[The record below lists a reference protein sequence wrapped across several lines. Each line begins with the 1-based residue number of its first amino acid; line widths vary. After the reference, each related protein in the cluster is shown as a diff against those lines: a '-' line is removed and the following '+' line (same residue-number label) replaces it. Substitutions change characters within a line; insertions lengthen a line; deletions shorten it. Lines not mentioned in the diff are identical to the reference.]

1 MSSTLRLSVIMV
13 FLLATVALGFIA
25 YNMNLPNAPV
35 PAVQVTEK
43 APAPLTRYLVAA
55 RPLKAGTLTRDEDFR
70 SETLDS
76 VPSGA
81 IRDTTDDRN
90 RLLGSLVRKN
100 LDAGNPITSENVL
113 PRGDRGFL
121 ASVLEPGSRAISIKV
136 DAESGV
142 SGLIKPGDY
151 VDVVLTQVAQTADVA
166 RRALSE
172 TLLQNVRIIAI
183 DQEIVQG
190 GGANSA
196 AAAKVAQTVSLQL
209 APEQVKRIAVA
220 KHLGTLSLA
229 MRSAVELRDTA
240 DSRTIS
246 SCDVSPEIARQNA
259 IAGQSAAVMI
269 YGGGKVQEYSVRKQD
284 SIVGCDLLPKTARQ
298 SETVVVNAADKVEAV
313 KPPEKQR

>member
-1 MSSTLRLSVIMV
+1 MV
-13 FLLATVALGFIA
+13 FLLATVALGLVA
-25 YNMNLPNAPV
+25 YSMNQPNAPV
-35 PAVQVTEK
+35 PVVHVTEK
-43 APAPLTRYLVAA
+43 ATRYLVAA

-70 SETLDS
+70 SDPLDS
-76 VPSGA
+76 VPTGA

-100 LDAGNPITSENVL
+100 LDTGSLITMENVL

-121 ASVLEPGSRAISIKV
+121 ASVLEPGTRAISIKV

-142 SGLIKPGDY
+142 AGLIKPGDY
-151 VDVVLTQVAQTADVA
+151 VDVVLTQVAEKAELA

-190 GGANSA
+190 GGANNA
-196 AAAKVAQTVSLQL
+196 AAAKIAQTVSLQL

-220 KHLGTLSLA
+220 KNLGTLSLA
-229 MRSAVELRDTA
+229 MRSAVELRDTV
-240 DSRTIS
+240 DNRTIS

-259 IAGQSAAVMI
+259 IAGQSAAVVV
-269 YGGGKVQEYSVRKQD
+269 YGGGKVQEYQVKKQD
-284 SIVGCDLLPKTARQ
+284 SNVGCDPSPKIAGK
-298 SETVVVNAADKVEAV
+298 SEAVVVNAADRVDGV

>member
-1 MSSTLRLSVIMV
+1 MSSTLRMSIIMV
-13 FLLATVALGFIA
+13 LVLAAAALGLIA
-25 YNMNLPNAPV
+25 YSMNQTKAPV
-35 PAVQVTEK
+35 QVSEK
-43 APAPLTRYLVAA
+43 ASAPLTKYLVSA
-55 RPLKAGTLTRDEDFR
+55 RPLKPGTLTRDEDFR
-70 SETLDS
+70 SDPLDNA
-76 VPSGA
+76 PAGA
-81 IRDTTDDRN
+81 IRDTAEERT
-90 RLLGSLVRKN
+90 RLLGSLIRKN
-100 LDAGNPITSENVL
+100 LETGNLITLENVL

-151 VDVVLTQVAQTADVA
+151 VDVVLTQVSANADVA

-190 GGANSA
+190 GGANNTA
-196 AAAKVAQTVSLQL
+196 TAKVAQTVSLQL
-209 APEQVKRIAVA
+209 APEQVKKITVA
-220 KHLGTLSLA
+220 KNLGTLSLA

-259 IAGQSAAVMI
+259 IAGQSAPVVV
-269 YGGGKVQEYSVRKQD
+269 YGGGKVQEYTVRKQD
-284 SIVGCDLLPKTARQ
+284 SSTSCDGAKIARPGG
-298 SETVVVNAADKVEAV
+298 TTVVNAVDEAAM
-313 KPPEKQR
+313 KSPERQR

>member
-1 MSSTLRLSVIMV
+1 MSSTLRLSIILV
-13 FLLATVALGFIA
+13 FLLATTAFGLIA
-25 YNMNLPNAPV
+25 YNMNRASV
-35 PAVQVTEK
+35 VQVAEK

-70 SETLDS
+70 SDPLDS

-100 LDAGNPITSENVL
+100 LDTGSPITSENVL

-121 ASVLEPGSRAISIKV
+121 ASVLAPGTRAISIKV

-151 VDVVLTQVAQTADVA
+151 VDVVLTQVSANADVA

-190 GGANSA
+190 GGANNA
-196 AAAKVAQTVSLQL
+196 TAAKVAQTVSLQL

-220 KHLGTLSLA
+220 KHLGSLSLA
-229 MRSAVELRDTA
+229 MRSAVELRDAA

-246 SCDVSPEIARQNA
+246 SCDVSAEIARQNA
-259 IAGQSAAVMI
+259 IAGQSAAVVVH
-269 YGGGKVQEYSVRKQD
+269 GGGKAQEYSVRKQD
-284 SIVGCDLLPKTARQ
+284 STVGCDGSPKIARQ
-298 SETVVVNAADKVEAV
+298 SEKVVVHAADEVEAV
-313 KPPEKQR
+313 KPPEKQ

>member
-1 MSSTLRLSVIMV
+1 MSSALRLSIIMV
-13 FLLATVALGFIA
+13 FLLATTALGLIA
-25 YNMNLPNAPV
+25 YIMNRPAPE
-35 PAVQVTEK
+35 AQVAEK
-43 APAPLTRYLVAA
+43 ASAPLTRYLVAA

-70 SETLDS
+70 SDPLDS
-76 VPSGA
+76 VPTGA

-90 RLLGSLVRKN
+90 RLQGSLVRKN
-100 LDAGNPITSENVL
+100 LDTGSPITSENL
-113 PRGDRGFL
+113 LLRGDRGFL
-121 ASVLEPGSRAISIKV
+121 ASVLEPGTRAISIKV

-151 VDVVLTQVAQTADVA
+151 VDVVLTQVAANADVA

-190 GGANSA
+190 GGANNTT
-196 AAAKVAQTVSLQL
+196 AAKVAQTVSLQL

-220 KHLGTLSLA
+220 KNLGSLSLA

-240 DSRTIS
+240 DTRTIS

-259 IAGQSAAVMI
+259 LAGQSAAVVV

-284 SIVGCDLLPKTARQ
+284 STVGCDLSPKVARQ
-298 SETVVVNAADKVEAV
+298 SETAVVRAADEVEAV

>member
-1 MSSTLRLSVIMV
+1 MSSTLRLSIIIVL
-13 FLLATVALGFIA
+13 LLATTALGLIA
-25 YNMNLPNAPV
+25 YSMNLQKAQVPV
-35 PAVQVTEK
+35 VQVTEK
-43 APAPLTRYLVAA
+43 APAPLTQYLVAA

-70 SETLDS
+70 SDPLDS

-100 LDAGNPITSENVL
+100 LDTGSPITSENVL

-121 ASVLEPGSRAISIKV
+121 AGVLAPGTRAISIKV
-136 DAESGV
+136 DAETGV
-142 SGLIKPGDY
+142 AGLIKPGDY
-151 VDVVLTQVAQTADVA
+151 VDVLLTQVSANADVA

-183 DQEIVQG
+183 DQEVVQG
-190 GGANSA
+190 GGANNA
-196 AAAKVAQTVSLQL
+196 TAAKVAQTVSLQL
-209 APEQVKRIAVA
+209 APEQVKRVAVA
-220 KHLGTLSLA
+220 KNLGALSLA

-259 IAGQSAAVMI
+259 IAGQNAPVAV
-269 YGGGKVQEYSVRKQD
+269 YGGGGVKEYSVRKQD
-284 SIVGCDLLPKTARQ
+284 STVGCDVSPKIAGQ
-298 SETVVVNAADKVEAV
+298 SPTVVVRAADEAAAV
-313 KPPEKQR
+313 KPPEKQ

>member
-1 MSSTLRLSVIMV
+1 MSSSLRLSIILV
-13 FLLATVALGFIA
+13 FLLATTALGLIA
-25 YNMNLPNAPV
+25 YNMNVSKAQV
-35 PAVQVTEK
+35 PVQVTEK
-43 APAPLTRYLVAA
+43 ASAPLTRYLVAA

-70 SETLDS
+70 SEPLDS
-76 VPSGA
+76 VPAGA
-81 IRDTTDDRN
+81 IRDTTEDRN
-90 RLLGSLVRKN
+90 KLLGSLVRKN
-100 LDAGNPITSENVL
+100 LDTGSLITSENVL
-113 PRGDRGFL
+113 LRGDRGFL
-121 ASVLEPGSRAISIKV
+121 ASVLEPGTRAISIKV

-151 VDVVLTQVAQTADVA
+151 VDVVLTQVVANADVA

-190 GGANSA
+190 GGANNTT
-196 AAAKVAQTVSLQL
+196 AAKVAQTVSLQL
-209 APEQVKRIAVA
+209 APEQVKKIAVA
-220 KHLGTLSLA
+220 KNLGSLSLA

-259 IAGQSAAVMI
+259 IAGQSAAVVV

-284 SIVGCDLLPKTARQ
+284 STFGCGVLPKIARE
-298 SETVVVNAADKVEAV
+298 SETVVVHAADEVEAV
-313 KPPEKQR
+313 KPLEKRR

>member
-13 FLLATVALGFIA
+13 LLLATAAIGLIA
-25 YNMNLPNAPV
+25 YGMNLPNAQA

-70 SETLDS
+70 ADPLDS
-76 VPSGA
+76 VPTGA
-81 IRDTTDDRN
+81 IRDTTEDRN
-90 RLLGSLVRKN
+90 RLQGSLVRKN
-100 LDAGNPITSENVL
+100 LDTGSPITSENVL
-113 PRGDRGFL
+113 LRGDRGFL
-121 ASVLEPGSRAISIKV
+121 ASVLEPGTRAISIKV

-151 VDVVLTQVAQTADVA
+151 VDVVLTQVAANADVA

-190 GGANSA
+190 GGANNA
-196 AAAKVAQTVSLQL
+196 TAAKVAQTVSLQL
-209 APEQVKRIAVA
+209 APEQVKKIAVA
-220 KHLGTLSLA
+220 KNLGSLSLA

-246 SCDVSPEIARQNA
+246 SCDVSAEIARQNA
-259 IAGQSAAVMI
+259 VAGQSAAVVV

-284 SIVGCDLLPKTARQ
+284 SAAGCGELPKIAGQ
-298 SETVVVNAADKVEAV
+298 SETVVVNAADKVGAA
-313 KPPEKQR
+313 KAPEKVR

>member
-1 MSSTLRLSVIMV
+1 MSSALRLSIIVV
-13 FLLATVALGFIA
+13 LVLATTALGLIA
-25 YNMNLPNAPV
+25 YSMNLPKPV
-35 PAVQVTEK
+35 EQVTEK
-43 APAPLTRYLVAA
+43 ASAPLTRYLVAA

-70 SETLDS
+70 SDPLDS

-100 LDAGNPITSENVL
+100 IDTGSAITSENVL

-121 ASVLEPGSRAISIKV
+121 ASVLEPGTRAISIKV

-151 VDVVLTQVAQTADVA
+151 VDVVLTQVAEKADVA

-190 GGANSA
+190 GGANNA
-196 AAAKVAQTVSLQL
+196 TAAKVAQTVSLQL
-209 APEQVKRIAVA
+209 APEQVKRMAVA
-220 KHLGTLSLA
+220 KYLGTLSLA
-229 MRSAVELRDTA
+229 MRSAVELRDTV

-259 IAGQSAAVMI
+259 IAGQSAAVVV
-269 YGGGKVQEYSVRKQD
+269 YGGGKVQEYSVRKQATA
-284 SIVGCDLLPKTARQ
+284 VVCGVLPKIARQ
-298 SETVVVNAADKVEAV
+298 SETVVVHAADEVEAG
-313 KPPEKQR
+313 KPPEKLR

>member
-1 MSSTLRLSVIMV
+1 MSSTLRLSIIMV
-13 FLLATVALGFIA
+13 FLFASAALGLIA
-25 YNMNLPNAPV
+25 YNMNQPQAAAPV
-35 PAVQVTEK
+35 IEK
-43 APAPLTRYLVAA
+43 ASAPLTRYLVAA

-70 SETLDS
+70 SDPLDS

-100 LDAGNPITSENVL
+100 LDTGSPITSENVL

-121 ASVLEPGSRAISIKV
+121 ASVLAPGTRAISIKV
-136 DAESGV
+136 DAETGV
-142 SGLIKPGDY
+142 AGLIKPGDY
-151 VDVVLTQVAQTADVA
+151 VDVLLTQVSANADVA

-190 GGANSA
+190 GGANIA
-196 AAAKVAQTVSLQL
+196 MAAKVAQTVSLQL
-209 APEQVKRIAVA
+209 APEQVKKIAVA
-220 KHLGTLSLA
+220 KNLGSLSLA

-259 IAGQSAAVMI
+259 LAGQSAAVVI
-269 YGGGKVQEYSVRKQD
+269 HGGGKVQEYSVRKQD
-284 SIVGCDLLPKTARQ
+284 SSVGCDASPKIARE
-298 SETVVVNAADKVEAV
+298 SETVVVHAADEVEAV
-313 KPPEKQR
+313 KPPGKR

>member
-1 MSSTLRLSVIMV
+1 MSSTLRLSIIMV
-13 FLLATVALGFIA
+13 FLLATAALGLIA
-25 YNMNLPNAPV
+25 YNMNLPKV
-35 PAVQVTEK
+35 QGAVAEK
-43 APAPLTRYLVAA
+43 ASAPLTRYLVAA
-55 RPLKAGTLTRDEDFR
+55 RPLKAGALTRNEDFR
-70 SETLDS
+70 SDPLDS

-100 LDAGNPITSENVL
+100 LDTGSPITSENVL

-121 ASVLEPGSRAISIKV
+121 ASVLEPGTRAISIKV

-142 SGLIKPGDY
+142 AGLIKPGDY
-151 VDVVLTQVAQTADVA
+151 VDVVLTQVAEKADLA

-190 GGANSA
+190 GPNNAT
-196 AAAKVAQTVSLQL
+196 AAKVAQTVSLQL
-209 APEQVKRIAVA
+209 APDQVKRIAVA

-229 MRSAVELRDTA
+229 MRAAVELGDTA

-246 SCDVSPEIARQNA
+246 SCDVSAEIARQNA
-259 IAGQSAAVMI
+259 IAGQSTAVAV
-269 YGGGKVQEYSVRKQD
+269 YGGGKVQEYTVKNQD
-284 SIVGCDLLPKTARQ
+284 PKAGCGLSPKIARQ
-298 SETVVVNAADKVEAV
+298 SATAVVHAADEVEPV
-313 KPPEKQR
+313 KPPEKQ

>member
-1 MSSTLRLSVIMV
+1 MSSTLRLSIILV
-13 FLLATVALGFIA
+13 FLLATTAFGLIA
-25 YNMNLPNAPV
+25 YNMNLPKVQAAV
-35 PAVQVTEK
+35 VQVTEK

-70 SETLDS
+70 SDPLDS

-100 LDAGNPITSENVL
+100 LDTGSPITSENVL

-121 ASVLEPGSRAISIKV
+121 ASVLAPGTRAISIKV
-136 DAESGV
+136 DAETGV
-142 SGLIKPGDY
+142 AGLIKPGDY
-151 VDVVLTQVAQTADVA
+151 VDVLLTQVSANADVA

-190 GGANSA
+190 GGANNA
-196 AAAKVAQTVSLQL
+196 TAAKVAQTVSLQL
-209 APEQVKRIAVA
+209 APEQVKRVAVA
-220 KHLGTLSLA
+220 KHLGSLSLA
-229 MRSAVELRDTA
+229 MRSAVELSNTA

-259 IAGQSAAVMI
+259 IAGQSAAVAV
-269 YGGGKVQEYSVRKQD
+269 YGGGKVQDYSVRRQD
-284 SIVGCDLLPKTARQ
+284 SIAGCDVSPKIAGQSAR
-298 SETVVVNAADKVEAV
+298 VVVNAAEGVEAV
-313 KPPEKQR
+313 KPPEKRR

>member
-1 MSSTLRLSVIMV
+1 MSSALRLSIIMV
-13 FLLATVALGFIA
+13 FLLATTALGLIA
-25 YNMNLPNAPV
+25 YNMNLPKAQVPV
-35 PAVQVTEK
+35 QLTEK
-43 APAPLTRYLVAA
+43 ASAPLTRYLVAA

-70 SETLDS
+70 SDPLDS

-100 LDAGNPITSENVL
+100 LDTGSPITSENVL

-121 ASVLEPGSRAISIKV
+121 ASVLAPGTRAISIKV
-136 DAESGV
+136 DAETGV
-142 SGLIKPGDY
+142 AGLIKPGDY
-151 VDVVLTQVAQTADVA
+151 VDVLLTQVSANADVA
-166 RRALSE
+166 HRALSE

-190 GGANSA
+190 GGANNA
-196 AAAKVAQTVSLQL
+196 TAAKLAQTVSLQL

-220 KHLGTLSLA
+220 KHLGSLSLA
-229 MRSAVELRDTA
+229 MRSAVELPNTV

-259 IAGQSAAVMI
+259 IAGQTAAVAV

-284 SIVGCDLLPKTARQ
+284 STAGCDGSPKIARQ
-298 SETVVVNAADKVEAV
+298 NATVVVHAADEVEAI

>member
-1 MSSTLRLSVIMV
+1 MSSTLRLSIILV
-13 FLLATVALGFIA
+13 FLLATTALGLIA
-25 YNMNLPNAPV
+25 YSMNLPNAQ
-35 PAVQVTEK
+35 VQVTEK
-43 APAPLTRYLVAA
+43 ASAPLTRYLVAA
-55 RPLKAGTLTRDEDFR
+55 RPLKPGTLTRDDDFR
-70 SETLDS
+70 SDLLDS

-81 IRDTTDDRN
+81 IRDTPDDRN

-100 LDAGNPITSENVL
+100 LDAGSPITSENVL
-113 PRGDRGFL
+113 LRGDRGFL
-121 ASVLEPGSRAISIKV
+121 ASVLEPGTRAISIKV

-151 VDVVLTQVAQTADVA
+151 VDVVLTQVAANADVA

-190 GGANSA
+190 GGANNTT
-196 AAAKVAQTVSLQL
+196 AAKVAQTVSLQL

-220 KHLGTLSLA
+220 KNLGSLSLA

-240 DSRTIS
+240 DTRTIS

-259 IAGQSAAVMI
+259 LAGQSAAVVV

-284 SIVGCDLLPKTARQ
+284 STVGCDLSPKVARQ
-298 SETVVVNAADKVEAV
+298 SETAVVHAADEVEAV